1 MSQQHTMNKSS
12 RVKDTSIDIP
22 LQGWDDV
29 MTPNESSSHL
39 LEAWQTH
46 EKTRNWVT
54 YLEAQEEATVAMEQT
69 VRLNLT
75 KEEEVA
81 G

>member
-12 RVKDTSIDIP
+12 RISSN
-22 LQGWDDV
+22 LSGQGWDDV

-75 KEEEVA
+75 KRRK
-81 G
+81 